1 MRPTRL
7 TIALGVLVMIS
18 LTGMYVLAFVKGAEP
33 VPLALVVVVA
43 VLALFGAVIT
53 LRTSRAVLRP
63 RLIDIGIAMS
73 ATGASLF
80 LTREMG
86 MRPLVVAA
94 MIAVVLGVAAL
105 DGGPLDA
112 MSSGA
117 GYSGS
122 VVGLL
127 APSITIAGYWVVA
140 AGAVAGLLWS
150 LIGPAVFDG
159 VGGRMGVV
167 AYMGSSAIYL
177 IADLVGDDHNA
188 VIIPAVNGMAH
199 AAIIPIG
206 ATAAVITWVLVNQ
219 RGWGFVLASGLTSLI
234 VCGVIGMSDMG
245 SLEPVLATA
254 WFGGT
259 FVGGTMPERLP
270 NPAWLAVAGAL
281 YGSFMLH
288 FEGPLQGH
296 VGVIGA
302 TGTIACFA
310 VIGLHRLVG
319 DIRTRAA
326 SASVAPLPAGEVTSP
341 GGYGA

>member
-7 TIALGVLVMIS
+7 TIALGVLVMMS
-18 LTGMYVLAFVKGAEP
+18 LAAMYVLAFVLGAEP
-33 VPLALVVVVA
+33 IPLVLVVVVA
-43 VLALFGAVIT
+43 LFTIFGAVAA
-53 LRTSRAVLRP
+53 LRTSRAVSRP
-63 RLIDIGIAMS
+63 RLVDILVATA

-86 MRPLVVAA
+86 MRPLVAAA
-94 MIAVVLGVAAL
+94 MIAVLLGVAAL
-105 DGGPLDA
+105 DDGPLDG
-112 MSSGA
+112 MSSSA
-117 GYSGS
+117 GYSGA

-167 AYMGSSAIYL
+167 AYMGSAAIYP
-177 IADLVGDDHNA
+177 IADLVGANHNA
-188 VIIPAVNGMAH
+188 VIIPSVGGMAH

-206 ATAAVITWVLVNQ
+206 AIAAVVIWVLVNV
-219 RGWGFVLASGLTSLI
+219 RGWGFVLSSGLTSLI

-245 SLEPVLATA
+245 PLEPVLAAA

-259 FVGGTMPERLP
+259 LVGSTSPERLP
-270 NPAWLAVAGAL
+270 NPAWLALAGAL
-281 YGSFMLH
+281 YGAFMLH
-288 FEGPLQGH
+288 FQGPLQGH

-302 TGTIACFA
+302 TGTIACLA
-310 VIGLHRLVG
+310 VIGLHGLVVRMRE
-319 DIRTRAA
+319 RTRAT
-326 SASVAPLPAGEVTSP
+326 VPRPGRVVTSRD
-341 GGYGA
+341 GYGA

>member
-1 MRPTRL
+1 MTPTRV
-7 TIALGVLVMIS
+7 TVALGVLVMIS
-18 LTGMYVLAFVKGAEP
+18 LTGMYVLAFVLGAEP
-33 VPLALVVVVA
+33 IPLALVAVVA
-43 VLALFGAVIT
+43 LLALFGGIVT
-53 LRTSRAVLRP
+53 LRTSRAVPRP
-63 RLIDIGIAMS
+63 RLVDVVIAMS
-73 ATGASLF
+73 ATAASLF
-80 LTREMG
+80 MTREMG
-86 MRPLVVAA
+86 MRPLVAAA
-94 MIAVVLGVAAL
+94 MIGVVIGVAAL
-105 DGGPLDA
+105 ADGPLDA
-112 MSSGA
+112 MSSVA

-122 VVGLL
+122 MVGLL
-127 APSITIAGYWVVA
+127 APSVTISGYWVVA

-150 LIGPAVFDG
+150 VIGPAVFDG

-177 IADLVGDDHNA
+177 IADLVGANHNA
-188 VIIPAVNGMAH
+188 VIIPSVDGMAH

-206 ATAAVITWVLVNQ
+206 AAGAVITWVLVNQ
-219 RGWGFVLASGLTSLI
+219 RGWGFVLASALTSLI

-245 SLEPVLATA
+245 PLEPVLATA

-259 FVGGTMPERLP
+259 FVGGTAPGRLP
-270 NPAWLAVAGAL
+270 NPAWLALAGAL

-310 VIGLHRLVG
+310 VIGLRRLVG
-319 DIRTRAA
+319 GMPKGAA
-326 SASVAPLPAGEVTSP
+326 ATTTAPSGVGITAP